1 MLYEHHDTRN
11 FVFTPTQSRRKA
23 RLRRRRG
30 RRAAFAVLLAL
41 LVAVALLILMF
52 SAKPDDAGLYAWQ
65 QEVGGKPTFSLPHTA
80 HTISNVPYLS
90 QRDGFETGCESV
102 SAAMLLN
109 DCGFDVTADEFIDKY
124 LPLGD
129 APYTDETGRW
139 LGCDPWEAFPGDP
152 RTPDGWGCYSTVIEG
167 AMNRCLAGSGR
178 RVKRLSGVP
187 LDELC
192 ATYIDRDEP
201 VLIWATIDMEPP
213 VTGITWT
220 VPETGREITWIYPMH
235 CLVLIGYDADSY
247 IFNDPWA
254 GECTA
259 YDKESVELAYTTL
272 YEQAIVLS

>member
-1 MLYEHHDTRN
+1 MLYTYHDQKSCP
-11 FVFTPTQSRRKA
+11 VLSLAPRRK
-23 RLRRRRG
+23 RK
-30 RRAAFAVLLAL
+30 RRAAATWLSVLLVGLAL
-41 LVAVALLILMF
+41 LLLMLY
-52 SAKPDDAGLYAWQ
+52 AHRPDDRLRVWQ
-65 QEVGGKPTFSLPHTA
+65 PVLGGDSGSCRSRMA
-80 HTISNVPYLS
+80 HTISDVPYLS
-90 QRDGFETGCESV
+90 QREQYETGCESV

-109 DCGFDVTADEFIDKY
+109 DCGFDITVDEFIDAY

-178 RVKRLSGVP
+178 RAKRLSGVP

-192 ATYIDRDEP
+192 AEYIDRDQP

-220 VPETGREITWIYPMH
+220 VPETRREITWIYPMH

-254 GECTA
+254 GECAA

-272 YEQAIVLS
+272 YEQAIVLP

>member
-1 MLYEHHDTRN
+1 MLYEHHDTRS
-11 FVFTPTQSRRKA
+11 FALTTTQSRRKA

-41 LVAVALLILMF
+41 LVAAVLFALML
-52 SAKPDDAGLYAWQ
+52 SVDS
-65 QEVGGKPTFSLPHTA
+65 VFSLPQTA

-109 DCGFDVTADEFIDKY
+109 DCGFDVT
-124 LPLGD
+124 
-129 APYTDETGRW
+129 
-139 LGCDPWEAFPGDP
+139 
-152 RTPDGWGCYSTVIEG
+152 V
-167 AMNRCLAGSGR
+167 
-178 RVKRLSGVP
+178 
-187 LDELC
+187 DELC
-192 ATYIDRDEP
+192 AEYIDRDQP

-235 CLVLIGYDADSY
+235 CLVLIGYNADSY

-254 GECTA
+254 GECIA
-259 YDKESVELAYTTL
+259 YDKESVDLAYATL
-272 YEQAIVLS
+272 YEQAIVLP

>member
-1 MLYEHHDTRN
+1 MLYEHHDTRS
-11 FVFTPTQSRRKA
+11 FALTTTQSRRKA

-41 LVAVALLILMF
+41 LVAAVLFALMLSEGRGARRQVL
-52 SAKPDDAGLYAWQ
+52 SV
-65 QEVGGKPTFSLPHTA
+65 ESVFSLPHTA

-109 DCGFDVTADEFIDKY
+109 DCGFDVTVDKFIDEY

-272 YEQAIVLS
+272 YEQAIVLP